1 MPVLASAAPSSAR
14 RPGAGQ
20 PAAGQGAAL
29 ARPRREAPFDPLA
42 PERGGTGVDVAEHRR
57 RGRGAGINPAGRF
70 EPHGRETV
78 DDGWEGLADLP
89 PFRTE
94 VREEHARSL
103 ITRNT
108 SPDIGFDRSANPYR
122 GCEHGCV
129 YCFARPDHAFVGLS
143 PGVDFETRLFAKSNA
158 AAALERDLAA
168 PGYQAKTIAIGT
180 ATDPYQPIER
190 ERRLTRGVLEVLER
204 TGHPAVIVTKSALV
218 LRDLDIL
225 GRMAARGLVKVAV
238 SVTTLDRRLARSMEP
253 RAATPA
259 KRLEAIAGLAAAG
272 VPTAVLMAPVIP
284 ALNDAEIERLLEAAA
299 AAGATEAGYA
309 VLRLP
314 LEVADIF
321 KDWLARDRPD
331 RYRHVMS
338 ILRSMRGG
346 KDYDATFGRR
356 MSGSG
361 PYAWTIGR
369 RFELAAKRLGLNQR
383 KHRPRADLFEPPVPV
398 GGQLSLF

>member
-1 MPVLASAAPSSAR
+1 MSAAALLRSRSPVPVD
-14 RPGAGQ
+14 RPPGDRTTAD
-20 PAAGQGAAL
+20 
-29 ARPRREAPFDPLA
+29 RPEP
-42 PERGGTGVDVAEHRR
+42 GGTAVAEQRR
-57 RGRGAGINPAGRF
+57 RGRGAGINPSGRF
-70 EPHGRETV
+70 EPHAREAV
-78 DDGWEGLADLP
+78 DDGWEGLATLP
-89 PFRTE
+89 VFKTE
-94 VREEHARSL
+94 VREERARSL
-103 ITRNT
+103 VTRNT
-108 SPDIGFDRSANPYR
+108 SPDVGFDRSANPYR

-143 PGVDFETRLFAKSNA
+143 PGVDFETRLFAKANA
-158 AAALERDLAA
+158 VEALERDLSA
-168 PGYQAKTIAIGT
+168 PGYQPKTIAIGT

-190 ERRLTRGVLEVLER
+190 ERKLTRGVLEVLAR

-225 GRMAARGLVKVAV
+225 APMAARGLVKVAV

-284 ALNDAEIERLLEAAA
+284 ALNDAEVERVLEAAA
-299 AAGATEAGYA
+299 AAGATEAGYV

-321 KDWLARDRPD
+321 KDWLARDHPD

-338 ILRSMRGG
+338 ILRAMRGG
-346 KDYDATFGRR
+346 KDYDAAFGKR
-356 MSGSG
+356 MTGTG
-361 PYAWTIGR
+361 PYAWTLGR
-369 RFELAAKRLGLNQR
+369 RFELATKRLGLNR
-383 KHRPRADLFEPPVPV
+383 YRHRLNTELFVAPVPV

>member
-1 MPVLASAAPSSAR
+1 MTA
-14 RPGAGQ
+14 
-20 PAAGQGAAL
+20 AAL
-29 ARPRREAPFDPLA
+29 ARPKDRFDPAAPGGRDALA
-42 PERGGTGVDVAEHRR
+42 GIAVAEHRR
-57 RGRGAGINPAGRF
+57 RGRGAGLNPTGRF
-70 EPHGRETV
+70 EPHARESV
-78 DDGWEGLADLP
+78 DDGWEGLAELP
-89 PFRTE
+89 PLRTE
-94 VREEHARSL
+94 VREERTRSL

-122 GCEHGCV
+122 GCEHGCI

-158 AAALERDLAA
+158 VEALERDLAA
-168 PGYQAKTIAIGT
+168 PSYQPKPIAIGT

-190 ERRLTRGVLEVLER
+190 ERKLTRGVLEVLER

-225 GRMAARGLVKVAV
+225 SRMAARGLVKVAV

-259 KRLEAIAGLAAAG
+259 KRLEAITALSQAG
-272 VPTAVLMAPVIP
+272 VPVAVLVAPVIP
-284 ALNDAEIERLLEAAA
+284 ALNDAEVERVLEAAA
-299 AAGATEAGYA
+299 AAGATEAGYV

-314 LEVADIF
+314 LEVADLF
-321 KDWLARDRPD
+321 KEWLARDHPD

-338 ILRSMRGG
+338 ILRAMRGG
-346 KDYDATFGRR
+346 KDYDPTFGKR
-356 MSGSG
+356 MTGTG
-361 PYAWTIGR
+361 PYAWALGR
-369 RFELAAKRLGLNQR
+369 RFELAAKRLGLNKQ
-383 KHRPRADLFEPPVPV
+383 KHRPRTDLFEPPVPV